1 LIIVGILLILAGP
14 VFGWL
19 EGNIVLYAG
28 IICLVIGIIIK
39 IFAKGGKGDV
49 GSGTPMETKSED
61 SSQTPPKEPEF

>member
-1 LIIVGILLILAGP
+1 
-14 VFGWL
+14 
-19 EGNIVLYAG
+19 VLYAG